1 MSSCTYFPMHRI
13 FLYFVLVS
21 NFLTLQLISEP
32 SLFCLIPRPISTRI
46 PSMRRRWLS
55 ATSNGERTHY
65 LGADVSV
72 TGIKLHAHRGRFSDL
87 SRAYCNLRRLMSRL
101 CPLHN
106 VLSAA
111 DIQYLSNSDELFRT
125 SLLRDWVMRN
135 NLIYRWWSPC
145 RADSGRGVP

>member
-1 MSSCTYFPMHRI
+1 MQNTNIMDFCEQLYLLSNASHFPVLCLGIKFSDTPTYFRTEFILLNPT
-13 FLYFVLVS
+13 S
-21 NFLTLQLISEP
+21 NFHPYPVNAAQVTECYVEWRKN
-32 SLFCLIPRPISTRI
+32 SLSC
-46 PSMRRRWLS
+46 
-55 ATSNGERTHY
+55 
-65 LGADVSV
+65 ADVSV

-125 SLLRDWVMRN
+125 SLLRD
-135 NLIYRWWSPC
+135 
-145 RADSGRGVP
+145 